1 MGEALVG
8 CPFPDFSMEI
18 VGNHPSQGNGE
29 HMRLTDL
36 TSNGRPTL
44 LQFYACKRD
53 RTLLHDARATVTPL
67 ATRCVIPHAPEV
79 QGRPP
84 PRPACT
90 RQATPPPVRVTS
102 KRHSNFAF
110 QSPAARYS
118 FVPSSLTTPL
128 SSTPVLKQPG
138 DPEVSLPPSTSRRC
152 GRIRTSPSVATSRW
166 CR

>member
-53 RTLLHDARATVTPL
+53 RTLLHDARATVSPL

-79 QGRPP
+79 QGHP
-84 PRPACT
+84 PRVPHVLGKRRLLQCGL
-90 RQATPPPVRVTS
+90 RQSGTLTS
-102 KRHSNFAF
+102 HSNRLLLATRLY
-110 QSPAARYS
+110 P
-118 FVPSSLTTPL
+118 PL
-128 SSTPVLKQPG
+128 SPHHSR
-138 DPEVSLPPSTSRRC
+138 LPPSSNSLVTRK
-152 GRIRTSPSVATSRW
+152 
-166 CR
+166 